1 MSKTYTCAHCGE
13 KCLSNWEDAD
23 AVAEY
28 EKVFGLKF
36 DRSKVAELCD
46 DCYQRLRKM
55 EEWS

>member
-1 MSKTYTCAHCGE
+1 MSEKRTYTCADCGE

-23 AVAEY
+23 AVTEY

-36 DRSKVAELCD
+36 NRAQVAEVCD

-55 EEWS
+55 EE